1 MTLDQW
7 KSVAGLAESL
17 AKIVALIVGGSWTY
31 LLFVK
36 KRTAFPRAEVTHACA
51 AYPIDDNRSVVRV
64 TLNVKNKSDVL
75 MQIISGRVV
84 VHQIVPFADAVDD
97 VPLGFV
103 GEGDT
108 FEYAWPQIGDRAFEY
123 ASDKYLEVEPGESD
137 AIDFDLFIEG
147 DVRVVQVYSYLKN
160 VSKTSRELGWNCSSI
175 HRLNPAPTTEKRFE

>member
-64 TLNVKNKSDVL
+64 TLNIKNKSDVL

-84 VHQIVPFADAVDD
+84 VHQLVPFADAVDG
-97 VPLGFV
+97 VQLGFV
-103 GEGDT
+103 GDGDS
-108 FEYAWPQIGDRAFEY
+108 FEYAWPRIGDRAFEY
-123 ASDKYLEVEPGESD
+123 ASDKFLEVEPGESD
-137 AIDFDLFIEG
+137 AIDFDLFVEG
-147 DVRVVQVYSYLKN
+147 DVRVVQIYSYLKN
-160 VSKTSRELGWNCSSI
+160 VSKTTRELGWNCTSI
-175 HRLNPAPTTEKRFE
+175 HRLDPAVNWKESFE